1 MKKIITFLSL
11 TAAFLFI
18 NANLAEAKMIRAEVR
33 YWQGNLD
40 SEIQTSED
48 NIIGDKIDF
57 VDTLGF
63 DDSEEFVEARL
74 ELGLAML
81 NIRYGFVS
89 MGWEGT
95 KDLSGINQVDFEGI
109 TFNTKVDSTLDVDY
123 HRLGLNIDLLD
134 SLDNRLAAVIEI
146 KYFDVAAQ
154 LDASAYGVNKSETK
168 DGGLPILTVGAIV
181 QVDLPFIMNFGGEVT
196 GMTLGGYGHVVD
208 AEAMINF
215 EPAPFFKISAGYRF
229 LQLKLDDKDD
239 NTLDFTVDGPFAGLK
254 FNF

>member
-1 MKKIITFLSL
+1 MKKLIIFLSFM
-11 TAAFLFI
+11 AAFVFI
-18 NANLAEAKMIRAEVR
+18 NANLAEAKFVRAEVR
-33 YWQGNLD
+33 YWATSLD
-40 SEIQTSED
+40 SEIQSSS
-48 NIIGDKIDF
+48 NNVIGDEIDF

-63 DDSEEFVEARL
+63 DDNEDFIEARL
-74 ELGLAML
+74 ELGLAMF

-89 MGWEGT
+89 MSWDGT
-95 KDLSGINQVDFEGI
+95 EDLTSNNVDFEGV

-134 SLDNRLAAVIEI
+134 SLDNRVAAVIEL
-146 KYFDVAAQ
+146 KYFDVAAEI
-154 LDASAYGVNKSETK
+154 DATAYGSTEKESA

-181 QVDLPFIMNFGGEVT
+181 QIDLPFIINFGGEVT

-208 AEAMINF
+208 AEAMLNF
-215 EPAPFFKISAGYRF
+215 EPAPFFKISTGYRF

-239 NTLDFTVDGPFAGLK
+239 STLNFTVDGPFAGLK